1 MSLNNSKN
9 SPTALL
15 VLGIIVIG
23 SNAFVL
29 SPILSD
35 VARAL
40 DTTSVVIARVISA
53 YGGATAISAFLFSG
67 WIDRFGVKPVLV
79 IAAAVMATALGFS
92 AASQSWEMLAVSQ
105 GVVGLT
111 AGVMLPAIYTA
122 ATALAPK
129 GGGARA
135 LGLVLNGWAISLVAG
150 VPAAAL
156 VTQYLGWRYAY
167 AALSL
172 LAAAVLLGFLWLQMP
187 KPVSRQAMISPLKAA
202 AIPGVPKLL
211 LIGLTYMSA
220 FYGTYAFLGDHLRMT
235 LGLSTG
241 QAGMVVLAYG
251 AGFGLAGFGNTLL
264 DRLGP
269 ARIFPFVLAIIAV
282 IYMVML
288 PATTTFFWSM
298 LIALIWGVANH
309 YGLNILV
316 LLLSQQRPEAR
327 GAILGLH
334 STVTYTAVFA
344 GPLVLGALYSDYGFP
359 AVVTAASV
367 FVAVGAILASQ
378 RVGWYGRSQPGV

>member
-1 MSLNNSKN
+1 MSLDSSEK
-9 SPTALL
+9 SPTTLL
-15 VLGIIVIG
+15 VLGIILIG

-53 YGGATAISAFLFSG
+53 YGGATALSAFVFSG
-67 WIDRFGVKPVLV
+67 CIDRYGMKIILV
-79 IAAAVMATALGFS
+79 TASAVMASALGLS
-92 AASQSWEMLAVSQ
+92 AASQSWGMLAVSQ
-105 GVVGLT
+105 ALVGLS
-111 AGVMLPAIYTA
+111 AGVMLPAIYSA

-150 VPAAAL
+150 VPAAAF
-156 VTQYLGWRYAY
+156 VTQYLGWRYVY
-167 AALSL
+167 AVLSL
-172 LAAAVLLGFLWLQMP
+172 LAAAVFLGFLRLRMP
-187 KPVSRQAMISPLKAA
+187 KPVLQRAAITPLKAA

-220 FYGTYAFLGDHLRMT
+220 FYGTYAFLGDHLRTT

-241 QAGMVVLAYG
+241 QAGLVVLAYG
-251 AGFGLAGFGNTLL
+251 AGFGLAGFGDAFL
-264 DRLGP
+264 DRLG
-269 ARIFPFVLAIIAV
+269 AVRVFPFVLVVIAAIYIT
-282 IYMVML
+282 ML
-288 PATTTFFWSM
+288 PATEAYGSSM
-298 LIALIWGVANH
+298 VIALMWGIANH
-309 YGLNILV
+309 YGLNVLV

-344 GPLVLGALYSDYGFP
+344 GPLVLGALYRNHGFHGV
-359 AVVTAASV
+359 ATAACA
-367 FVAVGAILASQ
+367 FVLAGAMLAALDA
-378 RVGWYGRSQPGV
+378 RRCWRSHPGV